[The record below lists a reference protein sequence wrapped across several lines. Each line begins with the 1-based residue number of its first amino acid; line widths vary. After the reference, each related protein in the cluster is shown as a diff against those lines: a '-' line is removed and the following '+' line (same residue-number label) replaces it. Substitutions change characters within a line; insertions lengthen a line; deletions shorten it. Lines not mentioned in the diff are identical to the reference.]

1 LQAFI
6 LEKSR
11 YIFTSIFLC
20 AVLALSA
27 QISGAKKPRYVN
39 ENLPNFD
46 YRPYHFGFTLSS
58 NSSDFIVRYNELDAN
73 KDSLLFVEN
82 DAVPGF
88 AIGIVSTYKLNKN
101 IRLRFVPTL
110 SFQDRKFIYNYKKS
124 GEPNKTFEK
133 IIKSTFVEFPVYIKL
148 RTNRVGNAAGYVI
161 GGAKAMIDMSSK
173 KDVESLNDNDLVVK
187 IDKYQF
193 HAEFGGGFDFFLP
206 YFKFGM
212 EFKFGYGIQDVFIPQ
227 DHKFSAPIK
236 SLVPRTYTFTLTF
249 EG

>member
-1 LQAFI
+1 M
-6 LEKSR
+6 
-11 YIFTSIFLC
+11 
-20 AVLALSA
+20 A

-46 YRPYHFGFTLSS
+46 YRPYHFGFTLST
-58 NSSDFIVRYNELDAN
+58 NSSNFILRYQDDFAN
-73 KDSLLFVEN
+73 QDSLLYIEN
-82 DAVPGF
+82 NAVPGF

-110 SFQDRKFIYNYKKS
+110 SFQDRKFIYHYQRS
-124 GEPNKTFEK
+124 GQENKIFEK
-133 IIKSTFVEFPVYIKL
+133 IIKSTFVEFPVYVKL
-148 RTNRVGNAAGYVI
+148 RTNRVGNAAGYLI

-227 DHKFSAPIK
+227 DHKFSAPIQ

>member
-1 LQAFI
+1 M
-6 LEKSR
+6 
-11 YIFTSIFLC
+11 
-20 AVLALSA
+20 A

-46 YRPYHFGFTLSS
+46 YRPYHFGFTLST
-58 NSSDFIVRYNELDAN
+58 NSSNFIVRYNEDFVN
-73 KDSLLFVEN
+73 KDSLLFIEN
-82 DAVPGF
+82 SAVPGF

-110 SFQDRKFIYNYKKS
+110 SFQDRKFVYNYQRA
-124 GEPNKTFEK
+124 GQDNKTFEK
-133 IIKSTFVEFPVYIKL
+133 IIKSTFVEFPIYVKL
-148 RTNRVGNAAGYVI
+148 RTNRVGNAAGYLI

-212 EFKFGYGIQDVFIPQ
+212 EFKFGYGFQDVFIPQ
-227 DHKFSAPIK
+227 DHKFSAPIQ

>member
-1 LQAFI
+1 MQASI
-6 LEKSR
+6 LEKNKF
-11 YIFTSIFLC
+11 FTLLFLLGTVSI
-20 AVLALSA
+20 ALA

-58 NSSDFIVRYNELDAN
+58 NSSNFIVRYNEMNLN
-73 KDSLLFVEN
+73 TDSLQFVEN
-82 DAVPGF
+82 SSLPGF

-110 SFQDRKFIYNYKKS
+110 SFQDRKFIYHFTDN
-124 GEPNKTFEK
+124 GAEKTFEK
-133 IIKSTFVEFPVYIKL
+133 IVESTFVEFPIYVKL
-148 RTNRVGNAAGYVI
+148 RTNRVGNAAGYLI

-173 KDVESLNDNDLVVK
+173 KDQESLNDNDLVVK
-187 IDKYQF
+187 VQKYQF

-206 YFKFGM
+206 YFKFGI
-212 EFKFGYGIQDVFIPQ
+212 EFKFGYGLQDVFIPE
-227 DHKFSAPIK
+227 DHKFSAPFQ
-236 SLVPRTYTFTLTF
+236 SLVPRAYTLTLTF